1 MPATSTQPLCQ
12 GMPPRMPLDAGPQ
25 KTYAFVYA
33 PGPQWIAGR
42 PGTQQNLGGHRA
54 YIADL
59 YARGQVLFGGTFL
72 DDAGG
77 GFGVVRAQDH
87 DEASAMLAADPA
99 ITEGIMTGIVRRW
112 HAVFN
117 EAEDLRA
124 TLARAH
130 VNRRAVEA
138 LFEAVDRRDREGVR
152 AGYDENITIHEPAS
166 LPYGGDYRGREG
178 ALHHGQGF
186 RATWDRFQ
194 PQEARGLDPRIV
206 ADGDHVVVLWQHKLE
221 NPETGDRLN
230 LPAVSVYR
238 MENAKIADSRM
249 FHFDTAALLR
259 FLDRNAEQPVSQVPQ
274 GVR

>member
-1 MPATSTQPLCQ
+1 MPAPSTQPVCQ
-12 GMPPRMPLDAGPQ
+12 GMPPQMSLDARPQ

-42 PGTQQNLGGHRA
+42 SGTQQNLGPHRA

-87 DEASAMLAADPA
+87 DKASAMLAADPA
-99 ITEGIMTGIVRRW
+99 ITEGVMTGVVRRW

-117 EAEDLRA
+117 EAEHLRA
-124 TLARAH
+124 ALAQAH
-130 VNRRAVEA
+130 ANKRAVEA

-152 AGYDENITIHEPAS
+152 AGYDENIAIHEAAS
-166 LPYGGDYRGREG
+166 LPYGGDYRGHEG

-186 RATWDRFQ
+186 RAAWDRFQ
-194 PQEARGLDPRIV
+194 PHEARGLDPRII
-206 ADGDHVVVLWQHKLE
+206 ADGDHVVVLWHHKLE
-221 NPETGDRLN
+221 NPETGDRLD
-230 LPAVSVYR
+230 LPAISVYR
-238 MENAKIADSRM
+238 MQNAKIADSRM

-274 GVR
+274 DVR